1 MSLLSRLLIA
11 LLVVASWGF
20 GPPSRAAE
28 PSKDPIPMAQ
38 IEQLVAPIA
47 LYPDALLTQILMAS
61 TYPLDLVLANRWQAE
76 HPDLKGED
84 LD

>member
-11 LLVVASWGF
+11 LLVVAIGGF
-20 GPPSRAAE
+20 GLPSRAAE

-38 IEQLVAPIA
+38 IEQMVAPIA

-61 TYPLDLVLANRWQAE
+61 TYPLDLVMPIA
-76 HPDLKGED
+76 G
-84 LD
+84 